1 MFLRKFPGLTVLAV
15 TAFGASSPAS
25 ADIDKDAQ
33 SDILMVA
40 LPASAYLVTL
50 SRKDRDGAWDLSKTL
65 AATASSTLLLNALI
79 EKDSPNG
86 ESSDAFP
93 SGHTSIAFGSAAFL
107 QKRYGWKTGVPAY
120 AVAAYVGWLRVDTD
134 NHDAAD
140 VLGGAAVGILSAHL
154 LTRALDENVQVSAW
168 SRGDAIGVQ
177 VRYQW

>member
-1 MFLRKFPGLTVLAV
+1 MFLRKFPGLTLLAV

-33 SDILMVA
+33 SDILMVG

-65 AATASSTLLLNALI
+65 AATAASTLLLNALI

>member
-1 MFLRKFPGLTVLAV
+1 MSIHRFPGLVFLAIAGLV
-15 TAFGASSPAS
+15 SGSPAS

-50 SRKDRDGAWDLSKTL
+50 AKKDGDGAWDLSKTL
-65 AATASSTLLLNALI
+65 AATAAGTLVLNALI

-107 QKRYGWKTGVPAY
+107 HKRYGWKAGVPAY
-120 AVAAYVGWLRVDTD
+120 AFATYVGWLRVDTD

-140 VLGGAAVGILSAHL
+140 VLGGAAVGILSAQL
-154 LTRALDENVQVSAW
+154 LTRAFDDNVEVSAW
-168 SRGDAIGVQ
+168 SSGDALGLQ